1 MAPNQTPSAATLPA
15 NERMLEAFLASDE
28 DYDGVFV
35 TGVKT
40 TGIFCRPS
48 CPARKP
54 KARNVE
60 FFASTGDALSA
71 GYRPCKRC
79 RPLENPAQAPD
90 WIGRLLKDVHADPG
104 RRWRDEDLRA
114 RGIEPERARRWFKQH
129 HGMTFHAY
137 ARGLRLSGAL
147 QAISDGQSVT
157 HAGMDH
163 GFDSISGFS
172 EAIRRAT
179 GRSPRAARQIVRF
192 ERLDTPLGPMI
203 AGAGE
208 AGLSLLEFADRRAL
222 DRQLSTLARQLSATL
237 VPGTH
242 PVIGTARRQIDEYFA
257 GRRREFDL
265 PLVIRGTAFQES
277 VWQALRDIPY
287 GQTCAYADLAR
298 AIGNPDAVRAV
309 GTANGANRLA
319 IVIPCHRV
327 IGADGQ
333 LSGYG
338 GGVWRKRR
346 LLDLEAGRAT
356 RS

>member
-1 MAPNQTPSAATLPA
+1 MQPDETAAAAALPPTS
-15 NERMLEAFLASDE
+15 RMLEAFLSSDG

-54 KARNVE
+54 RARNVE
-60 FFASTGDALSA
+60 FFASTRDAVQA

-79 RPLENPAQAPD
+79 RPMENPASAPK
-90 WIGRLLKDVHADPG
+90 WIGRLLADVHADPG

-114 RGIEPERARRWFKQH
+114 RGIEPERARRWFKRH

-147 QAISDGQSVT
+147 GAISKGNSVT

-163 GFDSISGFS
+163 GFESISGF
-172 EAIRRAT
+172 ADAVRRAT
-179 GRSPRAARQIVRF
+179 GRSPSAADNLIRF

-203 AGAGE
+203 AGASE

-222 DRQLSTLARQLSATL
+222 EGQLRTLAGKLSATL
-237 VPGTH
+237 VPGSH
-242 PVIGTARRQIDEYFA
+242 PVIDAARAQLDEYFA
-257 GRRREFDL
+257 ARRREFDL
-265 PLVIRGTAFQES
+265 PLVIRGTDFQET
-277 VWQALRDIPY
+277 VWRALLSIPY
-287 GQTCAYADLAR
+287 GRTWSYAELAR
-298 AIGNPDAVRAV
+298 TIDNPGAVRAV

-327 IGADGQ
+327 IGADGK

-346 LLDLEAGRAT
+346 LLELEAGRPI